1 MRKRLLLLPLVL
13 LLAFPAAGARG
24 ETQEPEVLLSQAREK
39 TFREGQHATVEIR
52 LMENGR
58 IRAEMTLQDELDLT
72 GLCAVAHFALED
84 VQGRVLEVQSLPP
97 ACITEIR
104 DYRTVQNTI
113 HWEGEVRSEG
123 HLEAVSSI
131 EIRIFSAAADPLAG
145 SGHGAAER
153 KAIFE

>member
-1 MRKRLLLLPLVL
+1 
-13 LLAFPAAGARG
+13 
-24 ETQEPEVLLSQAREK
+24 VLLSRAREK

-58 IRAEMTLQDELDLT
+58 IRAEMALRDELDLT

-84 VQGRVLEVQSLPP
+84 ARGRVLEVHSLPP
-97 ACITEIR
+97 ACIAEIR
-104 DYRTVQNTI
+104 DYRTVRNTF
-113 HWEGEVRSEG
+113 HWDGEVRSKD

-153 KAIFE
+153 KEIFE